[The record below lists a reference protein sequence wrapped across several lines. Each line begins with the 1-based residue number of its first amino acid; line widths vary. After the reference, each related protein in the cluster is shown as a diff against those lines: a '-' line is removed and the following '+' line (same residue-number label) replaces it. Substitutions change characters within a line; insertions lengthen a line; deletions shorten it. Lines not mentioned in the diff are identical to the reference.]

1 MPAQI
6 ELTRF
11 IRATFRSVWTLELLI
26 HLKRSGRAMSRAE
39 LVAGLRASEAV
50 VTTAT
55 ATLFSAGLAI
65 LDDAETVRYAPASPD
80 LDALV
85 ERTANLYAQK
95 PDAVRRLIVTAV
107 GDPAA
112 AFSDA
117 FRFRRD

>member
-1 MPAQI
+1 MPAQS

-50 VTTAT
+50 VTNAT
-55 ATLFSAGLAI
+55 ASLFSAGLVMV
-65 LDDAETVRYAPASPD
+65 EEEQQVRYAPATPD
-80 LDALV
+80 LDDLA
-85 ERTANLYAQK
+85 ERAVALYAQR
-95 PDAVRRLIVTAV
+95 PDAVRRMIVTAV